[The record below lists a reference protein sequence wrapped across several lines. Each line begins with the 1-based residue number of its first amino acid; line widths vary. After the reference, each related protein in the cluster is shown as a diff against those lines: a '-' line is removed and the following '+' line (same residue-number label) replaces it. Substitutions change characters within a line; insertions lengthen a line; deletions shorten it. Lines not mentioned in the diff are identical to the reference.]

1 MISKSQKNDKR
12 ITKTHNIIQDAFLSL
27 ANKKAFEDITV
38 KDISEKASINRATFY
53 AHFEDKY
60 DLLDSFIS
68 DKFMTIVASRISSE
82 AKLTEETL
90 RNLIFIMYDYHKTVG
105 TSYTRLYKSASVL
118 IDIKVQLKLQDIVLN
133 MLNNIKPFSADE
145 KDKLELITVMI
156 SSGIYC
162 ATKRSHSKGDMKDV
176 STLAK
181 EILPFMVSGLKA
193 AITSNF

>member
-1 MISKSQKNDKR
+1 MISKSQRNDKR
-12 ITKTHNIIQDAFLSL
+12 ITKTHTLIQEAFLSL

-90 RNLIFIMYDYHKTVG
+90 RDLIFIMYDYHKTVG

-133 MLNNIKPFSADE
+133 MLTNIKPFSKDDN
-145 KDKLELITVMI
+145 DKLELITVMI

-162 ATKRSHSKGDMKDV
+162 ATKRSHSKGDLKDA

-193 AITSNF
+193 AID